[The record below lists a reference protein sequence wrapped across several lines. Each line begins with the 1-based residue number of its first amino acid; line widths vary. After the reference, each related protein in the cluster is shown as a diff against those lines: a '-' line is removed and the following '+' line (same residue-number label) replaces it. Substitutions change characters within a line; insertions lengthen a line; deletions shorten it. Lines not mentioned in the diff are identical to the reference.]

1 MPLVKV
7 DASFVLLKAADVSTY
22 TAVVLPAYMPTYL
35 PPYLLHTCL
44 DKYPHAYQNKHT
56 CTDIQSKPLV
66 SRKGGGGL
74 EKGGGVFETPPF
86 LKSVAYT
93 VSKHGRMANIEAMGN
108 GHAMR
113 WWEH

>member
-56 CTDIQSKPLV
+56 CTDIQSKPLLGKRGYRHV
-66 SRKGGGGL
+66 AVTLGINPPLYIAQINSGSYHRRPGGA
-74 EKGGGVFETPPF
+74 T
-86 LKSVAYT
+86 AT
-93 VSKHGRMANIEAMGN
+93 VPS
-108 GHAMR
+108 
-113 WWEH
+113 

>member
-56 CTDIQSKPLV
+56 CTDIQSQPLV
-66 SRKGGGGL
+66 SRKGEGGSR
-74 EKGGGVFETPPF
+74 KGRWRFRDAPLFEVGCLDGV
-86 LKSVAYT
+86 
-93 VSKHGRMANIEAMGN
+93 
-108 GHAMR
+108 
-113 WWEH
+113 

>member
-66 SRKGGGGL
+66 SRKGGGSRKGRWRL
-74 EKGGGVFETPPF
+74 ENLSFRDAPFFEVGCLDGV
-86 LKSVAYT
+86 
-93 VSKHGRMANIEAMGN
+93 
-108 GHAMR
+108 
-113 WWEH
+113 

>member
-22 TAVVLPAYMPTYL
+22 TAVVLPAYVPTYL

-74 EKGGGVFETPPF
+74 EKGGGVSKTSVFRDAPFFEVCCTLWNVKLDDISRPRA
-86 LKSVAYT
+86 LYNV
-93 VSKHGRMANIEAMGN
+93 N
-108 GHAMR
+108 
-113 WWEH
+113 

>member
-44 DKYPHAYQNKHT
+44 DKYPHAYQTNTHAQT
-56 CTDIQSKPLV
+56 FNQNPWCPEMV
-66 SRKGGGGL
+66 GG
-74 EKGGGVFETPPF
+74 
-86 LKSVAYT
+86 
-93 VSKHGRMANIEAMGN
+93 VSKHIMMIDATSLVKVDASFVGRS
-108 GHAMR
+108 
-113 WWEH
+113 

>member
-44 DKYPHAYQNKHT
+44 DKYPHANHNKHT

-66 SRKGGGGL
+66 SRKGGG
-74 EKGGGVFETPPF
+74 
-86 LKSVAYT
+86 
-93 VSKHGRMANIEAMGN
+93 VSKRAVALSFRD
-108 GHAMR
+108 APLF
-113 WWEH
+113 